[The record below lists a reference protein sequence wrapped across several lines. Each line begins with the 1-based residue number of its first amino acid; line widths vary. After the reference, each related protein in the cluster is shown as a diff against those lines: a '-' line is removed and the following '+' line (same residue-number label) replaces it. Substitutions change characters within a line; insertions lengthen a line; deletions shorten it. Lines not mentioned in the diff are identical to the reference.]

1 MSRHILKKIGK
12 SLLVLFVLFQCY
24 VLARLYLFASCV
36 IPTYSMSPALLGGDY
51 IIASL
56 QIPGRRIWE
65 EDSFGRLTVRREE
78 GVRRVCK
85 GDVLVF
91 NFPYATDADRMKLE
105 SKVYY
110 CKRCVGVAGETYGW
124 EWNSE
129 RHRIYLPFAGEEL
142 PVDSTNYE
150 DYRRSIEY
158 ETGGSL
164 TRSGDRILLGDSLI
178 HSYRFRCDYY
188 FVCGDNAADSYDSR
202 FWGMLPEDF
211 ILGVG
216 KFIWFSR
223 DKESGKIR
231 WKRMLRKI

>member
-1 MSRHILKKIGK
+1 MTILKKIGK

-24 VLARLYLFASCV
+24 VVARLYLFASCM
-36 IPTYSMSPALLGGDY
+36 IPTYSMSPTLLGGDY
-51 IIASL
+51 IITSL
-56 QIPGRRIWE
+56 QIPGRRIWK
-65 EDSFGRLTVRREE
+65 EDSCGHLTVYREE
-78 GVRRVCK
+78 GARRIRK
-85 GDVLVF
+85 GDILVF
-91 NFPYATDADRMKLE
+91 NFPYASDADRMKLE

-110 CKRCVGVAGETYGW
+110 CKRCVGVAGETYEW

-129 RHRIYLPFAGEEL
+129 RHHLYLPCAGEEL
-142 PVDSTNYE
+142 SVDSMNYE
-150 DYRRSIEY
+150 NYRKSIEY
-158 ETGGSL
+158 ETGGRL

-188 FVCGDNAADSYDSR
+188 FVCGDNASDSYDSR

-231 WKRMLRKI
+231 WERMLRKI